1 MSRQSYQL
9 FRCSKVTNRKIRKDL
24 IFKNRLCFICLD
36 NSHIASKC
44 TSNYTCKKC
53 EGRHNISICTKDF
66 KNDHQNSN
74 GSQNS
79 QDSQNQNLHQND
91 NQTTTTFA
99 NNVNNIL
106 LQTACADIVSIENG
120 CSKKV
125 HILFDSGAQRSY
137 ITKELQKSLNL
148 KPLRVERIVLNVFGK
163 EGGEIMN
170 VDVVKFKVETVTD
183 KIFMEA
189 LCIPTIS
196 ARLSNQNSQYVLSQN
211 YPHLQGLSIANSS
224 SKTSFDVDLLVG
236 LDFYYS
242 FITGNVK
249 RGQIGEPIAIESK
262 LGWILTGPLKSNL
275 VQTYLSDTHILHIKP
290 QYQTFDETSDFNFPS
305 SIWDIESINMSK
317 KDKHFYEKFENN
329 LCFDGERY
337 CVRLP
342 FTESFSQIPDNFS
355 NSFFR
360 LKNLKVKL
368 QNNDELKENY
378 RRVLNEYESKGI
390 IEKIDHIAE
399 PGGVHYLP
407 HRAIVKS
414 EKETSKIRIVFDGS
428 SYLKNE
434 LSINEFLEPGH
445 CLLHL
450 LYDVLLKFCLGSI

>member
-1 MSRQSYQL
+1 M
-9 FRCSKVTNRKIRKDL
+9 
-24 IFKNRLCFICLD
+24 
-36 NSHIASKC
+36 
-44 TSNYTCKKC
+44 
-53 EGRHNISICTKDF
+53 
-66 KNDHQNSN
+66 
-74 GSQNS
+74 
-79 QDSQNQNLHQND
+79 
-91 NQTTTTFA
+91 
-99 NNVNNIL
+99 
-106 LQTACADIVSIENG
+106 
-120 CSKKV
+120 
-125 HILFDSGAQRSY
+125 HILFDSRAQRSY
-137 ITKELQKSLNL
+137 ITTELQKSLNL

-170 VDVVKFKVETVTD
+170 VDVVKFKLETVTD

-368 QNNDELKENY
+368 QKNDEIKENY
-378 RRVLNEYESKGI
+378 CRVLTSMKVRESLKRLTTLLNLVGYI
-390 IEKIDHIAE
+390 TFHI
-399 PGGVHYLP
+399 
-407 HRAIVKS
+407 
-414 EKETSKIRIVFDGS
+414 
-428 SYLKNE
+428 
-434 LSINEFLEPGH
+434 
-445 CLLHL
+445 
-450 LYDVLLKFCLGSI
+450 VL